1 MLLVCVNPSDS
12 AYARVEMGAEAGVG
26 VVLPDRSSIS
36 ATNKKGGLGIS
47 DVPSPVAI
55 SQSPPS
61 SIPQIQKGAP
71 TPTLPSP
78 STSPSPSAISINGWN
93 LFKRMDNIFQR
104 MDAVESSI
112 IELKADVR
120 DIKSSGLV
128 VVFVGFLF
136 AVLKDIAM
144 LNRMDKKEK
153 EMLDRM
159 DRKEIKAQERADKDK
174 KEMADRMNI
183 MFAIP
188 VVISVIALYNK

>member
-1 MLLVCVNPSDS
+1 
-12 AYARVEMGAEAGVG
+12 MGAEAGVG

-36 ATNKKGGLGIS
+36 ATIKKGGSGIS

-93 LFKRMDNIFQR
+93 LFKRMD
-104 MDAVESSI
+104 AVESSI
-112 IELKADVR
+112 IELKAEVR
-120 DIKSSGLV
+120 DIKSSGLG

-153 EMLDRM
+153 EMLDRI
-159 DRKEIKAQERADKDK
+159 DKKEIKAQERADKDK
-174 KEMADRMNI
+174 KEILDRIERDKKEMMNRMDI
-183 MFAIP
+183 MFSIP
-188 VVISVIALYNK
+188 VVISLVALYNK

>member
-1 MLLVCVNPSDS
+1 
-12 AYARVEMGAEAGVG
+12 MGAEAGVG

-71 TPTLPSP
+71 IPTLPSP
-78 STSPSPSAISINGWN
+78 STSSSPSAISINGWN
-93 LFKRMDNIFQR
+93 LFKR

-120 DIKSSGLV
+120 DIKTSLSDLTNKGLG

-144 LNRMDKKEK
+144 LNRMDKDKK

-159 DRKEIKAQERADKDK
+159 DKDK
-174 KEMADRMNI
+174 KEMLDRMERDKLEAKNDKKEMMNRMDI
-183 MFAIP
+183 MVAIP